1 MSLFQV
7 LEGSVCRLISWVR
20 RSLTQSAPFRYS
32 SEYGT
37 QNVAEMT
44 EPVSDSV
51 GKAALGSMS
60 VRESFLSRVASPE
73 SPAVAASPNV
83 RGVGALPSV
92 FALSTAGK
100 YEDLAPWL
108 YSARLIPGVTGTSV
122 TVDRRHRGVGLSS
135 GVSPGGAALPDIVG
149 ESEVFGS
156 VDDGGSID
164 HEIE

>member
-1 MSLFQV
+1 M
-7 LEGSVCRLISWVR
+7 R
-20 RSLTQSAPFRYS
+20 RSLTQSEPFRYS

-73 SPAVAASPNV
+73 SAAVAASPNAK
-83 RGVGALPSV
+83 GVGGTSTPSM

-100 YEDLAPWL
+100 YDDLAPWL
-108 YSARLIPGVTGTSV
+108 YSARLMPGVTGTSV
-122 TVDRRHRGVGLSS
+122 TVDRRHKGVGLSS
-135 GVSPGGAALPDIVG
+135 GVSPGGPALRDIVG

-156 VDDGGSID
+156 GED
-164 HEIE
+164 